1 MKKYLVMVLAVALS
15 ITANSQEMTFTPKK
29 SSGGGGVN
37 VSQSVDTGETIYIE
51 GTNFKVHAL
60 ESGTKFIKCNSPR
73 TGNDYPVWV
82 FTPTEYEYDGH
93 KVYQT
98 KKGTYCIY
106 RISVNSGNP
115 YPQWLDNE

>member
-1 MKKYLVMVLAVALS
+1 MKYLITLLAVA
-15 ITANSQEMTFTPKK
+15 ITFTASSQVSFTPKK

-37 VSQSVDTGETIYIE
+37 ISESTVVGSISIE
-51 GTNFKVHAL
+51 GESFEVSAL
-60 ESGTKFIKCNSPR
+60 ESGTKFIKCTSPR

-82 FTPTEYEYDGH
+82 YAVTEYEYEGH

-106 RISVNSGNP
+106 RISKNTGNP
-115 YPQWLDNE
+115 YPQWLDANE